1 MIAGADT
8 MSTRTQVELLLD
20 LLDQAFQRPL
30 AANWSDGWH
39 SLIANLQSV
48 RDEDWD
54 WLPPAGARSISDLA
68 THCGAAMLV
77 YADYGF
83 GEAKMQWPE
92 AVPPGWIVSTK
103 AGLLP
108 WLVESHETLRRALA
122 ACTDD
127 QLDDLRETW
136 DKGDKRPRRW
146 FATTMIEHI
155 LYHAGE
161 INHIRALAQGND

>member
-1 MIAGADT
+1 MAEADT
-8 MSTRTQVELLLD
+8 MSARTQVELLLD
-20 LLDQAFQRPL
+20 LMDSAFQRPL
-30 AANWSDGWH
+30 PANRSDGWH
-39 SLIANLQSV
+39 SLISNLENVS
-48 RDEDWD
+48 DEDWN
-54 WLPPAGARSISDLA
+54 WLPPGGARSISHIA
-68 THCGAAMLV
+68 THCGVAMIV

-83 GEAKMQWPE
+83 GEANMHWPE
-92 AVPPGWIVSTK
+92 AIPPGRVTSTK
-103 AGLLP
+103 AGLFP
-108 WLVESHETLRRALA
+108 WLVESHETLRSALA

-161 INHIRALAQGND
+161 INHIRALHQSNDG